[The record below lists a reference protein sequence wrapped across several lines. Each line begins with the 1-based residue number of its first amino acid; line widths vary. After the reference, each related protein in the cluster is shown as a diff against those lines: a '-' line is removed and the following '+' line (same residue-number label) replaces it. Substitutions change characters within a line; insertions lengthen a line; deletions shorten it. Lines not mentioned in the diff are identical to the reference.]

1 MATSTDGRTARS
13 ERTRHAIVDALF
25 ALLEAGNLR
34 PTAAEIADQAG
45 VSERSV
51 FQHFPNREAL
61 FTGVSERQ
69 AARVVQVV
77 RTIDLKL
84 PLPARIDTFVA
95 QRAAVLELLTPTRR
109 AGLLIADEHPALAR
123 NIEEVRMR
131 KRERALATFAQEL
144 DRLPASASAAVAAAT
159 SWSTWDALRDQQGL
173 SVDEARATVCALLA
187 GVLETSRE

>member
-1 MATSTDGRTARS
+1 MATTTDGRTARS
-13 ERTRHAIVDALF
+13 ERTRHAIVDALLT
-25 ALLEAGNLR
+25 LLEAGNLR
-34 PTAAEIADQAG
+34 PTTAEIADQAS

-69 AARVVQVV
+69 AARVVEVV
-77 RTIDLKL
+77 RTIDLML
-84 PLPARIDTFVA
+84 PLPARIDAFVA

-109 AGLLIADEHPALAR
+109 AGLLIADDHPAVAR
-123 NIEEVRMR
+123 HIEEVRVR

-144 DRLPASASAAVAAAT
+144 DRLPETAAAAVAGAT

-173 SVDEARATVCALLA
+173 SVDEARETVRALLA
-187 GVLETSRE
+187 GVLEISRE

>member
-1 MATSTDGRTARS
+1 MATTADGRTARS

-34 PTAAEIADQAG
+34 PTTAEIADQAG

-61 FTGVSERQ
+61 FTGVGERQ

-77 RTIDLKL
+77 RTIDLTL
-84 PLPARIDTFVA
+84 ALPARIDAFVA

-109 AGLLIADEHPALAR
+109 AGLLIADEHPAVAR
-123 NIEEVRMR
+123 NIEEVRIR
-131 KRERALATFAQEL
+131 KRERALACFAQEL
-144 DRLPASASAAVAAAT
+144 DRLPPAASAAVAAAT

-173 SVDEARATVCALLA
+173 SVEDAQAAVRELLS
-187 GVLETSRE
+187 GVLEVSRE

>member
-1 MATSTDGRTARS
+1 MATTTDGRTARS
-13 ERTRHAIVDALF
+13 ERTRHAIVDALLT
-25 ALLEAGNLR
+25 LLEAGNLR
-34 PTAAEIADQAG
+34 PTTAEIADQAS

-69 AARVVQVV
+69 AARVVEVV
-77 RTIDLKL
+77 RTIDLML
-84 PLPARIDTFVA
+84 PLPARIDAFVA

-109 AGLLIADEHPALAR
+109 AGLLIADDHPAVAR
-123 NIEEVRMR
+123 HIEEVRVR

-144 DRLPASASAAVAAAT
+144 DRLPETAGAAVAGAT

-173 SVDEARATVCALLA
+173 SVDEARETVRALLA
-187 GVLETSRE
+187 GVLEISRE

>member
-1 MATSTDGRTARS
+1 MATTADGRSARS
-13 ERTRHAIVDALF
+13 ERTRHAIIDALF
-25 ALLEAGNLR
+25 ALLEDGNLR
-34 PTAAEIADQAG
+34 PTTAEIADQAG

-61 FTGVSERQ
+61 FTGVGERQ
-69 AARVVQVV
+69 AARVAQVV
-77 RTIDLKL
+77 RTIDLTL
-84 PLPARIDTFVA
+84 PLPARIDAFVT

-109 AGLLIADEHPALAR
+109 AGLLIADEHPAVAR
-123 NIEEVRMR
+123 NIQEVQMR

-173 SVDEARATVCALLA
+173 TVEEARSAVSSLLT
-187 GVLETSRE
+187 GVLEISRE